1 MKNDSDIMN
10 IKTGSGKRNIVSAI
24 SAAACLFVLLI
35 IYYAL
40 VKHDL
45 FSERTRYSYIAKD
58 EAEHIV
64 TTIDCVMARANTLK
78 VLIQDHDGDTSFFDD
93 VAEDIYNDVID
104 ETGITLKNFAL
115 APDGVLSKV
124 YPLKGNE
131 QY

>member
-1 MKNDSDIMN
+1 MKKDLDIMN
-10 IKTGSGKRNIVSAI
+10 IEANSGKRNIISFI
-24 SAAACLFVLLI
+24 SAAVCLFVLCVFYYVLI
-35 IYYAL
+35 
-40 VKHDL
+40 KQDL

-64 TTIDCVMARANTLK
+64 TTIDCVMARTNTLK
-78 VLIQDHDGDTSFFDD
+78 AMLQDHDGDTSFFDD

-115 APDGVLSKV
+115 APDGVVSKV